1 MSKKNRLTREQAAEI
16 YDQLRVSME
25 KRYGKEGLKTLMN
38 KEQAMESIANG
49 GGIGLPEMP
58 TRTTVSSQTSKRFS
72 VQTGNAGVRA
82 AFALVICVAGLKT
95 GLSALE
101 VSGIAGV
108 DTVDAS
114 TQIITRD
121 STSPKS
127 FQHFT
132 SDEIKLLK
140 SLDARRVEI
149 EERSDRLERRAEELG
164 QKDRELAA
172 RLTEL
177 RELTQKIEGERKKSE
192 RKQTAQI
199 DQLANVYGSMNPVES
214 ARLIEQLDVTISLQ
228 LLERMPEKRIAQILA
243 VMSPEQALA
252 LTRMLSG
259 SRS

>member
-58 TRTTVSSQTSKRFS
+58 TRTTVSNQAANRFS
-72 VQTGNAGVRA
+72 GQTGNAGVRA
-82 AFALVICVAGLKT
+82 AFALVICIAGLKT

-108 DTVDAS
+108 DPVEAS
-114 TQIITRD
+114 TQIITRGVTPAN
-121 STSPKS
+121 SIH
-127 FQHFT
+127 HFT

-199 DQLANVYGSMNPVES
+199 DQLANVYGSMNPVEA

-243 VMSPEQALA
+243 VMSPEQALT

-259 SRS
+259 SKN